1 MAATDKPVFWSLGT
15 RVLHWVLALSML
27 LSFATH
33 EGAGRAHEVLGY
45 VALVSALLRV
55 LLGFFGS
62 GNWRFSSFVRG
73 IQTTTIYV
81 RQLFSKTEARH
92 RGHNPLG
99 AWMVIILLVVCIG
112 GGVSGWL
119 YTTDRFWGVA
129 WVGNI
134 HNVLGHAII
143 PLVMLH
149 IAGAIFTSFRHKE
162 NLVAAMIHG
171 KKRAVDDFAVDDLD
185 IK

>member
-1 MAATDKPVFWSLGT
+1 VIENTVVWSVGT

-33 EGAGRAHEVLGY
+33 EGAGKVHEVIGY
-45 VALVSALLRV
+45 IALVSAVLRA
-55 LLGFFGS
+55 LLGFVGS

-73 IQTTTIYV
+73 YKATTHYL
-81 RQLFSKTEARH
+81 RQVWTKSEARY

-99 AWMVIILLVVCIG
+99 AWMVVVLLVVSIG

-143 PLVMLH
+143 PLVVLH
-149 IAGAIFTSFRHKE
+149 IAGAIFTSRRHKE

-171 KKRAVDDFAVDDLD
+171 KKRAANDLDIDLD